1 MTVPALRSSRQ
12 TGRWDPLREFTDLQD
27 RMGELVQS
35 AFGSLADAVQS
46 WRPLAD
52 LSETD
57 DHYLLEVELPGVK
70 RDDISIEVQ
79 GNELSISGEFREK
92 EKVGWFRSRTRR
104 TGRFEYRAVLPQ
116 GINEDGINAE
126 LAEGVLTVT
135 VPKSAAAKRRR
146 IEITAH

>member
-1 MTVPALRSSRQ
+1 MNH
-12 TGRWDPLREFTDLQD
+12 
-27 RMGELVQS
+27 LVQS
-35 AFGSLADAVQS
+35 VFEPLGQVAQA

-57 DHYLLEVELPGVK
+57 DGYLVEVEVPGVK
-70 RDDISIEVQ
+70 REDISIEVA
-79 GNELSISGEFREK
+79 GNELTISGEFEEK

-116 GINEDGINAE
+116 DVDTDRISAN

-135 VPKSAAAKRRR
+135 VPKAAAATRRR
-146 IEITAH
+146 IEIAAQ